1 MRGIHPLDK
10 VFKDDREISRLREK
24 LPYLFKIAEIEV
36 SKGGKT
42 GMEVGTLRENIII
55 AYFMTVFGEEY
66 IDTNIP
72 INNSEIDFYL
82 IYKDDKIPISVKTKT
97 GKGLS
102 GVKLVWTVD
111 WESVEKFCENYKPF
125 ADILF
130 IQVVYGGEGVFCYI
144 PVDIQMD
151 VFHRLG
157 ADYLKKPKRGTNPRG
172 VEISSKAL
180 KYCIEETPYKFKI
193 DWVLQEGLT
202 YTPYRRWIELWK
214 E

>member
-1 MRGIHPLDK
+1 MRDKHPLDK
-10 VFKDDREISRLREK
+10 VFKDDREIRRLKEK

-82 IYKDDKIPISVKTKT
+82 IYEDDKLPISVKTKT

-111 WESVEKFCENYKPF
+111 W
-125 ADILF
+125 D
-130 IQVVYGGEGVFCYI
+130 
-144 PVDIQMD
+144 
-151 VFHRLG
+151 
-157 ADYLKKPKRGTNPRG
+157 
-172 VEISSKAL
+172 
-180 KYCIEETPYKFKI
+180 
-193 DWVLQEGLT
+193 
-202 YTPYRRWIELWK
+202 
-214 E
+214 